1 MADAG
6 PILKEHTVKIFAIN
20 DSGDLKFL
28 QDALKFWWKNLR
40 KWRFKNIW
48 RYTLNNYVNSLIF
61 SASINSYFPTFIITS
76 NFFKNIWVSALI
88 SSAFSQMFNVIFEYS
103 TVRLL
108 IETNALIFGA
118 FSKILAV
125 SFSKN
130 FEYMH

>member
-1 MADAG
+1 
-6 PILKEHTVKIFAIN
+6 
-20 DSGDLKFL
+20 
-28 QDALKFWWKNLR
+28 
-40 KWRFKNIW
+40 
-48 RYTLNNYVNSLIF
+48 
-61 SASINSYFPTFIITS
+61 
-76 NFFKNIWVSALI
+76 
-88 SSAFSQMFNVIFEYS
+88 MFNVIFEYS